1 MREWIEGKT
10 KQNIAKKKTV
20 RNLTSVSKSGEKY
33 SVFIE
38 LWVVAKGKRKS
49 EENIHAKKEEIR
61 SAVERSCSYTQ
72 KNNKKNK

>member
-1 MREWIEGKT
+1 MREWKEGKT
-10 KQNIAKKKTV
+10 KQNIAKNTEK
-20 RNLTSVSKSGEKY
+20 SDISFKSGEKY

-61 SAVERSCSYTQ
+61 SVVERSCS
-72 KNNKKNK
+72 